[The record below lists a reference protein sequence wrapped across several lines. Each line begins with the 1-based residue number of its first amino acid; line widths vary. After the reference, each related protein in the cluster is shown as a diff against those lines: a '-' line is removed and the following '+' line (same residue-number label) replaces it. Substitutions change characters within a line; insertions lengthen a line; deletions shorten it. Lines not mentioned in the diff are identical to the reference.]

1 MRAITSAFLIFI
13 ALFIGAELTIRF
25 GFIKTMEGRFD
36 YGYHPT
42 AGFDETD
49 DGQVELL
56 RTGGRRFFPQ
66 TFAQKKPAGTYRIMV
81 IGDSVSRGKSV
92 EESYSGQIQALL
104 REQGI
109 QAESINFSLP
119 GYGARRKNVVLK
131 QALKYQPDLVILHI
145 GTSNEYEDERE
156 WRRKMDFN
164 PAHPQNWLMNSLLL
178 RQLYEVKMEKVYWQW
193 LPTEVRN
200 QEGIFDVNAELR
212 ASTDENTQKLWTA
225 LVEKVTRESLQEI
238 DAAHIPAVLVTQ
250 ATRKNLP
257 DGTAVL
263 DDSQVNA
270 LTSGLIGEN
279 VARVPMK
286 EVIPPDQIK
295 ALYLDA
301 NHVRRPA
308 HLLLARAIIT
318 AVQEKGW
325 LPTPAQK

>member
-1 MRAITSAFLIFI
+1 MRTITSGFLVFI
-13 ALFIGAELTIRF
+13 TLFLGAELVIRF

-49 DGQVELL
+49 DGKVELL

-66 TFAQKKPAGTYRIMV
+66 TFSKEKPAGVYRILV

-92 EESYSGQIQALL
+92 EESYSGQIQTLL

-109 QAESINFSLP
+109 QAESVNFSLP

-131 QALKYQPDLVILHI
+131 QALKYRPDLVILHI

-178 RQLYEVKMEKVYWQW
+178 RQLYEVKMEKIYWQW
-193 LPTEVRN
+193 LPTAVRN

-212 ASTDENTQKLWTA
+212 ASTDENTQKAWTA
-225 LVEKVTRESLQEI
+225 LVEKATREALQFTES
-238 DAAHIPAVLVTQ
+238 AHVPTVLVTQ

-257 DGTAVL
+257 GGAVAL
-263 DDSQVNA
+263 DDSQVNT

-286 EVIPPDQIK
+286 SVIPPDQIK

-308 HLLLARAIIT
+308 HLLLAQAIVQ
-318 AVQEKGW
+318 AVKDKGW
-325 LPTPAQK
+325 LPPPAQK